1 MTTPVSDGFAEAE
14 AAWALACAESAPS
27 APEDVIDSDDEDD
40 WGGSRLKT
48 RLNDARARTVVL
60 PTGDIHVCD
69 STCPFAEEDKDG
81 NMVCAHTG
89 IVVCRACAER
99 TDRSTGRST
108 WSSDPDM
115 QSGSSGSG
123 YGGGWVK
130 KRDMMQAS
138 RSACNN
144 AAHRRQRCEE
154 FRHPS
159 RFGQGQAH

>member
-123 YGGGWVK
+123 YGGGSV
-130 KRDMMQAS
+130 
-138 RSACNN
+138 
-144 AAHRRQRCEE
+144 
-154 FRHPS
+154 
-159 RFGQGQAH
+159 RFGLGCSRCVNSGHQTVYNTKLVVQYLSYWCQTVSGA